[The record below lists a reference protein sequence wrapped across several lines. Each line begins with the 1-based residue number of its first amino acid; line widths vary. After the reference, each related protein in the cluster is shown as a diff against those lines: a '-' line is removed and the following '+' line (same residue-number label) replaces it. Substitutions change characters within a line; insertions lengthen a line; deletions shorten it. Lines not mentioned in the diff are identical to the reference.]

1 MFFSRMLIPLGAFV
15 MVVMIVWI
23 RSHYRAQRYT
33 ARGLSSE
40 DAKTLAAL
48 AASADRIDRR
58 IEALEKVLDAE
69 VPGWRSKS

>member
-1 MFFSRMLIPLGAFV
+1 MQFIHALVPLGAFV
-15 MVVMIVWI
+15 MVVMIIWI

-33 ARGLSSE
+33 AQSLSGE
-40 DAKTLAAL
+40 DARTLAAL
-48 AASADRIDRR
+48 AASAERIDRR

>member
-1 MFFSRMLIPLGAFV
+1 MIFSRMLIPLGAFV

-33 ARGLSSE
+33 AQSLSGE

-48 AASADRIDRR
+48 AATAERIDRR

>member
-1 MFFSRMLIPLGAFV
+1 MGFIHAIIPLGAFV
-15 MVVMIVWI
+15 MVVMIIWI

-33 ARGLSSE
+33 VQGLSSE